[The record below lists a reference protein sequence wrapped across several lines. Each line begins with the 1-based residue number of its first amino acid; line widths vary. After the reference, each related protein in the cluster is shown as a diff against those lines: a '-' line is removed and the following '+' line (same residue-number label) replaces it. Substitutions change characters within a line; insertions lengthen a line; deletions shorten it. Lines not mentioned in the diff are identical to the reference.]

1 MIKTQDGSN
10 KYSPILLQKTE
21 HVTVGGKM
29 ARTLYVP
36 YKYVKE
42 NAKLQK
48 SKKKSKFLCSS
59 FTLINT
65 KMLSH

>member
-1 MIKTQDGSN
+1 MIKKHGKNN

-29 ARTLYVP
+29 ARTLFYVP

-48 SKKKSKFLCSS
+48 SKKRANFFAL
-59 FTLINT
+59 L
-65 KMLSH
+65 LH